1 MKKLRTRGRFSFI
14 SEGIDSFRALFRL
27 LETPVDQEVIQP
39 TDEEQTIVGS
49 ERRGLDSG
57 PLEFQKTPMS
67 NAVRATGKKE
77 MRPPSCKTKALS
89 AVLTLLLSVSE
100 AGHPSYC
107 QIWQAD
113 IIKSEGVVK
122 VSRNYKGLWVSEK
135 CEIHPGPHFVLRR
148 YHIHHSG
155 HFTLIRYHYQDPWC
169 TVATF
174 SVSAVG
180 NFVPSPEKATSS
192 SASWVVPGGIE
203 LDYTLRKVTIV
214 PFTSKSADRLSQ
226 KVNESCPG
234 AVVSEWKP
242 LRKYRL
248 FGYDRKGVRKS
259 KVRLDIGSI
268 DNSDCTAALGISF
281 HELQLMRLEY
291 RIPLN
296 FIGFK
301 RMYDDKSPDDTTR
314 RYYTYLFLGAEG
326 FPTGSRPT
334 YYQMPL
340 VPSQTSQCA
349 ACLAV
354 AKATLMSPPIL
365 SSGPFNTDML
375 STDLGGQWIS
385 MRCEVRPYGLFLRR
399 IFIFDAQDN
408 RWQAQHSYYKDP
420 HCHNPMFILSAKGIY
435 FRGLSS
441 KIVPDATEYD
451 FHIQEA
457 FLTPE
462 DIQFANNLNGLYT
475 CGTGSNWKV
484 GERGNL
490 TRTGGCRE
498 LGIVVPSMEL
508 DLVRFERSKAD
519 MVFLYLGETAEDKRR
534 PTSFQPS
541 LVRCSTPDDKV
552 AEDFFLNYNELRPLP
567 LVSGSSMIHSFLID
581 VLKCFFCYV
590 FLKFFD
596 IGIIR

>member
-1 MKKLRTRGRFSFI
+1 MTTGARTLSPNYHTMPTHPLYKTT
-14 SEGIDSFRALFRL
+14 LF
-27 LETPVDQEVIQP
+27 
-39 TDEEQTIVGS
+39 
-49 ERRGLDSG
+49 
-57 PLEFQKTPMS
+57 
-67 NAVRATGKKE
+67 
-77 MRPPSCKTKALS
+77 

-135 CEIHPGPHFVLRR
+135 CEIHPGPRFILRR
-148 YHIHHSG
+148 YHVHHSG
-155 HFTLIRYHYQDPWC
+155 HFTLTRYHYLDPWC
-169 TVATF
+169 TEATF

-203 LDYTLRKVTIV
+203 LDYTLRKVIIV
-214 PFTSKSADRLSQ
+214 PFTSKSADRLAQ

-234 AVVSEWKP
+234 ALVSEWKP

-248 FGYDRKGVRKS
+248 FSYDRKSVKKS
-259 KVRLDIGSI
+259 KVRLDIGSL
-268 DNSDCTAALGISF
+268 DNSDCTAALSISF

-296 FIGFK
+296 FNGYK
-301 RMYDDKSPDDTTR
+301 RNYEEKSPDDITR
-314 RYYTYLFLGAEG
+314 RYHSYLFLGAEG

-334 YYQMPL
+334 YYKIPL
-340 VPSQTSQCA
+340 VPSQTPQCPT
-349 ACLAV
+349 CLAV
-354 AKATLMSPPIL
+354 TKATLMSPPIL
-365 SSGPFNTDML
+365 SAGPYNTDVP
-375 STDLGGQWIS
+375 SADLGGQWIS

-408 RWQAQHSYYKDP
+408 HWQAQHSYYKDP
-420 HCHNPMFILSAKGIY
+420 HCHSPMFILSAKGIY
-435 FRGLSS
+435 FRGLPS
-441 KIVPDATEYD
+441 KVVPDATEYD

-462 DIQFANNLNGLYT
+462 DVQFANNLNGLYT

-490 TRTGGCRE
+490 TRSGGCRE
-498 LGIVVPSMEL
+498 LGIMVPSMEL
-508 DLVRFERSKAD
+508 DLVKFERSSTG
-519 MVFLYLGETAEDKRR
+519 MVFLFLGETTEDKKR
-534 PTSFQPS
+534 PTSFQPP
-541 LVRCSTPDDKV
+541 LIRCSTPNDKV
-552 AEDFFLNYNELRPLP
+552 VEDYFLNYNELRPLP
-567 LVSGSSMIHSFLID
+567 LVSGSTMYHVPLLIG
-581 VLKCFFCYV
+581 VLRYFFCYI

-596 IGIIR
+596 IGNIR